1 MAGKEG
7 DEAAEPE
14 VPGRQYGNVV
24 DPCKG
29 SPCKEPTIVSVA
41 GARSPLREPQLAAQL
56 VQCIDVSGVGHEVT
70 GQAGA
75 AIVVPDRVGA
85 REGFVGRMTCTAT
98 AADCSQGCMH
108 ATK

>member
-1 MAGKEG
+1 MKRPNQRCPAGST
-7 DEAAEPE
+7 AMLWTPASS
-14 VPGRQYGNVV
+14 PG
-24 DPCKG
+24 
-29 SPCKEPTIVSVA
+29 KEPTIVGDA
-41 GARSPLREPQLAAQL
+41 GARLPLREPQLAAQL
-56 VQCIDVSGVGHEVT
+56 VQSLDVSGVGHEAT

-85 REGFVGRMTCTAT
+85 REGFVGRTACTVT